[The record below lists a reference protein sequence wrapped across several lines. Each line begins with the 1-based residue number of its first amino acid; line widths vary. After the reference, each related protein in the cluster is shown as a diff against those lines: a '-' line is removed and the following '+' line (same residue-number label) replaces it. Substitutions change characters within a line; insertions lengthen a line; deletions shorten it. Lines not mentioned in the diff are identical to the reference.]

1 MVFEL
6 EGGFMIIES
15 DAGGSKCVQCRCPS
29 HWDSGVSGFCSL
41 FGI

>member
-1 MVFEL
+1 
-6 EGGFMIIES
+6 MIIES
-15 DAGGSKCVQCRCPS
+15 DAGGSKCVQCRCAS